1 MKLLLTGANGQV
13 GWELARSLLPLGDV
27 TVVTRNDADLAEPAR
42 IGALVESV
50 RPDVIVNAAAYTA
63 VDKAEQEEALA
74 LRINAEAVGEMA
86 AAAHRVGALL
96 VHYSTDYVFD
106 GNGSRPWTEAD
117 TPAPL
122 NAYGRSKLA
131 GEEAIIASN
140 CDHLIFRTTWVYAA
154 RGKNFLLT
162 MLRLAAQRDELNVVG
177 DQTGAPTSAR
187 LIADLT
193 AHCIAQAA
201 AERRDGRFSS
211 GRFHMT
217 AAQSVT
223 WHGFAQA
230 LIDYA
235 RSVGTF
241 DIKASRVLPIA
252 TSEYPL
258 PARRPANSRL
268 DCSEFDARFGLH
280 RPAWDVCM
288 RQTIDQL
295 AGV

>member
-1 MKLLLTGANGQV
+1 MRLLLTGANGQV
-13 GWELARSLLPLGDV
+13 GWELARSLLPLGE
-27 TVVTRNDADLAEPAR
+27 VVLATRQTADFTKPNGVA
-42 IGALVESV
+42 GLVESV

-63 VDKAEQEEALA
+63 VDNAEQEEEVAR
-74 LRINAEAVGEMA
+74 RINGDAVAEIA
-86 AAAHRVGALL
+86 AAAARTGALL

-106 GNGSRPWTEAD
+106 GTAKDSAKETDAA
-117 TPAPL
+117 APL

-131 GEEAIIASN
+131 GEEAIIASQ
-140 CDHLIFRTTWVYAA
+140 CDYLIFRTTWVYAA

-162 MLRLAAQRDELNVVG
+162 MLKLAAQREELKVVA

-193 AHCIAQAA
+193 AHCIRHAH
-201 AERRDGRFSS
+201 AERLDGRFES

-217 AAQSVT
+217 AGGSVS
-223 WHGFAQA
+223 WHGFAEA

-235 RSVGTF
+235 RAVGRF
-241 DIKASRVLPIA
+241 DIKTRTILPIA

-268 DCSEFDARFGLH
+268 DCSHFDRRFGLH